1 MKGAMILTISALL
14 TKILSALYRV
24 PFQNIVGDV
33 GFYIYQQI
41 YPIYGIV
48 LALSTYGFPVIV
60 SRMIAEKEG
69 DHESVEVTTIIR
81 SSFSFLLIISF
92 IWFLLLFFGAPYLA
106 SMMGDEQLAP
116 LIKVISVS
124 FLILPFTSIL
134 RGIYQGKEDMLPTA
148 VSQVTEQFIRVA
160 TILVF
165 STWLVYG
172 GYSLYTVSLGALFGS
187 LTGGMAGIF
196 VLISFVWVRKD
207 QLGTSFQ
214 SQKYSQMIKIWK
226 TLFFQGTAICISGML
241 LVLLQFIDSLNVY
254 MLLTQQGMEEELAK
268 KLKGVYDR
276 GQPFVQL
283 GTVVATSLS
292 LTLVPMITSAYKKK
306 KLDLV
311 KEKTQ
316 LALKVSLF
324 VGFAASIGIMNII
337 VPMNTML
344 FKNAEGS
351 GVIAVFCLAIMFSSM
366 IITISGIFHGIGD
379 IYYPAIVILSGVILK
394 FILNLLLVPLLT
406 TMGASVATILALT
419 VITILL
425 IKKLRHHFGFR
436 LVDWDLYRKMVIAG
450 AAMTIFLQLWC
461 SLYFVTIEQGF
472 HERTMAAIFSLTGVS
487 AGAMVYIYITLKRN
501 VFTYKELSIL
511 PFGEKLMSIS
521 KRMK

>member
-14 TKILSALYRV
+14 TKILSAVYRV

-33 GFYIYQQI
+33 GFYIYQQV

-48 LALSTYGFPVIV
+48 LALSTYGFPVII
-60 SRMIAEKEG
+60 SRMIAEKEDG
-69 DHESVEVTTIIR
+69 HDSVGVTTIIR
-81 SSFSFLLIISF
+81 SSILFLLVISF
-92 IWFLLLFFGAPYLA
+92 VWFLLLFFGAPYLA
-106 SMMGDEQLAP
+106 TMMGDSQLTP

-134 RGIYQGKEDMLPTA
+134 RGIYQGKGDMLPTA

-165 STWLVYG
+165 STLLVYS
-172 GYSLYTVSLGALFGS
+172 GYSLYTASLGALFGS

-196 VLISFVWVRKD
+196 VLITFVWFRKD
-207 QLGTSFQ
+207 RLLTPLRPQ
-214 SQKYSQMIKIWK
+214 SNNEMVQIWK
-226 TLFFQGTAICISGML
+226 TLFFQGTAVCISGML

-254 MLLTQQGMEEELAK
+254 MLLTQQGMEEVLAK
-268 KLKGVYDR
+268 QLKGVYDR

-292 LTLVPMITSAYKKK
+292 LTLVPIITSAYKKK
-306 KLDLV
+306 NLELV

-324 VGFAASIGIMNII
+324 VGFAASIGMMNII
-337 VPMNTML
+337 VPTNTML

-351 GVIAVFCLAIMFSSM
+351 AVIAVFCLAIMFSSM
-366 IITISGIFHGIGD
+366 ILTMSGVFQGIGD
-379 IYYPAIVILSGVILK
+379 IYYPAIVILSGIIMK
-394 FILNLLLVPLLT
+394 FILNLLLVPLLN
-406 TMGASVATILALT
+406 TMGAAVATILALSVMT
-419 VITILL
+419 VLL
-425 IKKLRHHFGFR
+425 VKKLRNHFGFR
-436 LVDWDLYRKMVIAG
+436 LVDWSFYKKMGIAG
-450 AAMTIFLQLWC
+450 VVMTMFLQLWNT
-461 SLYFVTIEQGF
+461 LYFVAIDQGL
-472 HERTMAAIFSLTGVS
+472 HERLMAAFFSLTGVS
-487 AGAMVYIYITLKRN
+487 AGAMIYLYITLKGN
-501 VFTYKELSIL
+501 VFTSKELSIL

-521 KRMK
+521 KKMK